1 MMTSDVVLRVEIR
14 IRNAGVLLG
23 KTDRL
28 EKGPG
33 QEVTATYLPPAVL
46 LMRGSHM
53 GRKQRV
59 AGHSQNSVRWG
70 GSSHLGLP
78 QDGQGAANKSNV
90 CYQLLYLL
98 SER

>member
-46 LMRGSHM
+46 VM
-53 GRKQRV
+53 
-59 AGHSQNSVRWG
+59 SV
-70 GSSHLGLP
+70 
-78 QDGQGAANKSNV
+78 
-90 CYQLLYLL
+90 
-98 SER
+98 